1 MEMILNEK
9 ITTDIITYNSFIPG
23 SISANTPAP
32 TGVSILEINGFQN
45 IVNTG
50 DRFYL
55 VYYDLDLS
63 TWCNTNVLAVMMMV
77 ALIVHHFQNIQK
89 LKQEI

>member
-1 MEMILNEK
+1 MKKILL
-9 ITTDIITYNSFIPG
+9 ILLLTILFIPG

-63 TWCNTNVLAVMMMV
+63 TWCNTNVLALS
-77 ALIVHHFQNIQK
+77 LIHI
-89 LKQEI
+89 